1 MKYKIG
7 DKVRIKSLD
16 WYNENKGNAD
26 KTNSVWCED
35 GDAWF
40 YYHMSQYCGKIMT
53 IQNAW
58 AYSYTLEGSDSRW
71 TDEMIEGLVE
81 EEGKETS
88 WKPSKEEMDV
98 LYDLAYITNKYDEH
112 KEEVITRLYQDLKR
126 EFFNGSSYENMFP
139 NTENDVRRR
148 STIQVLEY
156 ARSLDNYNQYG
167 KADIDKN
174 IAWLEKQGK
183 SALEARTDNELVEE
197 EVGLVDNFSSRW
209 VNEFNLPEG
218 YIFKDQAGNE
228 IHALKIVLE
237 KANTLKTQSDN
248 TLKTQNNMETET
260 HRGYYTTEEETTHK
274 SKKVAWFTFW
284 GNDFAD
290 KVELDLSNRELI
302 QEDGKWFVVKKKK
315 EYPKTYEECCKIL
328 GLNDLINMHLSFIDI
343 DTKIIASTNYHIK
356 TLIRLNC
363 LTKLLIC
370 RDAYWKLYGE
380 EMGLGK
386 GWKPQ
391 EGVTY
396 CYMSGA
402 PSYIRNIFPFPIEEM
417 REVFYENFKDL
428 IEQCKE
434 LL

>member
-7 DKVRIKSLD
+7 DRVKIKSLD
-16 WYNENKGNAD
+16 WYNENKDILGNIE
-26 KTNSVWCED
+26 C
-35 GDAWF
+35 GDAI
-40 YYHMSQYCGKIMT
+40 MNIKTSQFCGKIVT
-53 IQNAW
+53 ISNI
-58 AYSYTLEGSDSRW
+58 SDVTYTYKIQEDNGQYFW

-98 LYDLAYITNKYDEH
+98 LYGLAYITNKYDEH

-209 VNEFNLPEG
+209 VNEFNLPDG
-218 YIFKDQAGNE
+218 YIFKDENGNV
-228 IHALKIVLE
+228 INATKIVLE
-237 KANTLKTQSDN
+237 
-248 TLKTQNNMETET
+248 
-260 HRGYYTTEEETTHK
+260 
-274 SKKVAWFTFW
+274 
-284 GNDFAD
+284 
-290 KVELDLSNRELI
+290 
-302 QEDGKWFVVKKKK
+302 KKKK
-315 EYPKTYEECCKIL
+315 EYPKTYEECCKVL
-328 GLNDLINMHLSFIDI
+328 GCKADDFFTDFSYNNGDVEISDYEDKIDDLLQNF
-343 DTKIIASTNYHIK
+343 
-356 TLIRLNC
+356 R
-363 LTKLLIC
+363 KLRYC
-370 RDAYWKLYGE
+370 RDAYWKIAGE

-386 GWKPQ
+386 PWEPVYKSLEDNHYFTICTFNGKI
-391 EGVTY
+391 ECSAT
-396 CYMSGA
+396 A
-402 PSYIRNIFPFPIEEM
+402 HRNAILMFPTQEM
-417 REVFYENFKDL
+417 RDAFKENFDPD
-428 IEQCKE
+428 IEFCKE

>member
-1 MKYKIG
+1 MSELKYKVG
-7 DKVRIKSLD
+7 DKVRVNSID
-16 WYNENKGNAD
+16 WYNKNKDEYGDIDISHDFTFYAD
-26 KTNSVWCED
+26 RSK
-35 GDAWF
+35 
-40 YYHMSQYCGKIMT
+40 YCGRVFT
-53 IQNAW
+53 ISEVFDN
-58 AYSYTLEGSDSRW
+58 SYFVKEDNNEYYW
-71 TDEMIEGLVE
+71 TDEMIEGLME

-98 LYDLAYITNKYDEH
+98 LYSLAYITNKYDEH

-197 EVGLVDNFSSRW
+197 EVGLVDNLSSRW

-218 YIFKDQAGNE
+218 YIFKDENGKE
-228 IHALKIVLE
+228 ILTSKIILE
-237 KANTLKTQSDN
+237 
-248 TLKTQNNMETET
+248 
-260 HRGYYTTEEETTHK
+260 
-274 SKKVAWFTFW
+274 
-284 GNDFAD
+284 
-290 KVELDLSNRELI
+290 
-302 QEDGKWFVVKKKK
+302 KKKK
-315 EYPKTYEECCKIL
+315 EATYPKTYEECEKVL
-328 GLNDLINMHLSFIDI
+328 RYDSHRLNNMGV
-343 DTKIIASTNYHIK
+343 TVQGYKWE
-356 TLIRLNC
+356 LIRAFQILI
-363 LTKLLIC
+363 IC
-370 RDAYWKLYGE
+370 RDAYWKLAGE

-386 GWKPQ
+386 PWKPDWND
-391 EGVTY
+391 GKLKW
-396 CYMSGA
+396 CMSYSGNCIEFDQYKSKHHTLA
-402 PSYIRNIFPFPIEEM
+402 FPTPEM
-417 REVFYENFKDL
+417 LDAFYENFEEL